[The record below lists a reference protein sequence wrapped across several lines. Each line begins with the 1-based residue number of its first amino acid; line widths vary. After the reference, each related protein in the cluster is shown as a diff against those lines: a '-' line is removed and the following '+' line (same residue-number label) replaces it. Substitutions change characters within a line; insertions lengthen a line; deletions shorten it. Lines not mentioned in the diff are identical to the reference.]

1 MNTERA
7 LTGMAIIMVNRIE
20 WSESNSNQFQ
30 LTGYGFTGQICQSS
44 FSKYCNTTLCYLQ
57 SAHNLMIARS
67 LLDGS
72 FVEIFAFIMCFN
84 VVLVVEANNFNL
96 AI

>member
-30 LTGYGFTGQICQSS
+30 LTDYGFTGQTCQSS
-44 FSKYCNTTLCYLQ
+44 FSNYCNTTLCYLQ
-57 SAHNLMIARS
+57 SALNLMIARS

-72 FVEIFAFIMCFN
+72 FVEIFAFIMF
-84 VVLVVEANNFNL
+84 
-96 AI
+96 